1 MKKTLK
7 KITLLFFACLFLM
20 INSIGSN
27 VAFGSYSN
35 SQFQKTTT
43 FEHSQEEA
51 AIWGMIVAGV
61 SLAAGTLVAVYE
73 AGTVS
78 GKAAYYYF
86 GEQLAQVV
94 VPVEDANDFS
104 KFDI

>member
-35 SQFQKTTT
+35 SQYDKKYVQNNQQ
-43 FEHSQEEA
+43 SADIWDA
-51 AIWGMIVAGV
+51 ALGLVVIAYGAGYI
-61 SLAAGTLVAVYE
+61 AGR
-73 AGTVS
+73 AG
-78 GKAAYYYF
+78 AYFF
-86 GEQLAQVV
+86 GEDASVASSF
-94 VPVEDANDFS
+94 VPVENSKDFS